1 MSSSKTARLYY
12 YGLSLVEIE
21 VLYNI
26 LSGSFNILEEEK
38 QLDDPEYV
46 SMVKIEF
53 PLPYNE
59 SFFQLFTVERWFK
72 IKGIIKEIRR
82 RRGRKGLKAFLC
94 FCGISSEIK
103 SHLIFSLMNKN
114 DRQFEVGV
122 EKIEYLV
129 DVIPLQLGTLPTN
142 TEEVIYSYDIA
153 SLKWRPHVAKS
164 GGLDYF
170 FKDNE
175 WKK

>member
-1 MSSSKTARLYY
+1 MYPNKTVKLHY

-21 VLYNI
+21 VLYST
-26 LSGSFNILEEEK
+26 LSASFEILEEES
-38 QLDDPEYV
+38 QVDDPEYV

-59 SFFQLFTVERWFK
+59 SFFQLFTIERWFK

-114 DRQFEVGV
+114 DRQFEISI

-129 DVIPLQLGTLPTN
+129 DIIPLQLGTLPTN
-142 TEEVIYSYDIA
+142 TEEIIYSYDVA
-153 SLKWRPHVAKS
+153 SLKWRPHVARS
-164 GGLDYF
+164 RGLDYF

-175 WKK
+175 WKI